1 MPYQNPWLYGDN
13 ARWEVPCRSACCDI
27 HTSSTAT
34 HESSLLERI
43 ASSGS
48 RMPLSDAMK
57 AKHDEA
63 VGLLAQN
70 ESSFTKA
77 IDAEHER
84 TRLRSL

>member
-1 MPYQNPWLYGDN
+1 
-13 ARWEVPCRSACCDI
+13 
-27 HTSSTAT
+27 
-34 HESSLLERI
+34 
-43 ASSGS
+43 
-48 RMPLSDAMK
+48 MPLSDAMK

-63 VGLLAQN
+63 VGLLALN